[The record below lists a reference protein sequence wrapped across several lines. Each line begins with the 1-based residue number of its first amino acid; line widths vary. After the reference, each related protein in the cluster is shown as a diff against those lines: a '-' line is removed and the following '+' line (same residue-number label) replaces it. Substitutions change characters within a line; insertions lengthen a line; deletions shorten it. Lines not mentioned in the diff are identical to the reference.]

1 MKVHWTG
8 TQCILCLEEG
18 ALTEEHL
25 IPRALGGRLS
35 CQFLCRS
42 CNSRFGSQVEA
53 AAKRDPSIL
62 LAARKLRDDI
72 PKLSQAL
79 VESHPHVSTGKG
91 PRSSG
96 YIRNGAF
103 HIRPQ
108 KCDDGSL
115 ILPTDSAG
123 SAISK
128 ILRKE
133 GYGDAPIEYALETW
147 QSMPENRRS
156 SIAEGL
162 NVVKWSIEGIE
173 LDLGQSKVID
183 PLLPAKIAFE
193 FLALCAGEAI
203 CSRDGRLPE
212 LRRILTTGID
222 WDDSILRVERLH
234 AGDPRPFHGI
244 CNEENP
250 QYSQVQVRLFGCL
263 AYRVHFPRLYIEGGR
278 FAYTQRLATG
288 QQDVRIVGGRE
299 SSGA

>member
-18 ALTEEHL
+18 ALTDEHL
-25 IPRALGGRLS
+25 IPQALGGRLS

-108 KCDDGSL
+108 ECDDGSL

-133 GYGDAPIEYALETW
+133 GVSPTPNGW
-147 QSMPENRRS
+147 R
-156 SIAEGL
+156 
-162 NVVKWSIEGIE
+162 
-173 LDLGQSKVID
+173 LGK
-183 PLLPAKIAFE
+183 
-193 FLALCAGEAI
+193 
-203 CSRDGRLPE
+203 R
-212 LRRILTTGID
+212 T
-222 WDDSILRVERLH
+222 
-234 AGDPRPFHGI
+234 
-244 CNEENP
+244 
-250 QYSQVQVRLFGCL
+250 
-263 AYRVHFPRLYIEGGR
+263 
-278 FAYTQRLATG
+278 
-288 QQDVRIVGGRE
+288 
-299 SSGA
+299 